1 MHAQLFKQ
9 LHPEWQV
16 VLTPHKVL
24 IESIASSIDS
34 EKVAPKSE
42 LIFRALS
49 QPLSNTKVVIFGQDP
64 YPTLG
69 HAHGLAFS
77 VNKNVSPLP
86 PSLRNIFEELSNDL
100 GEAKRSNGD
109 LSNWFNQGVLLLN
122 RILTTEIGSSMA
134 HATVGW
140 QAVTNSVAEEL
151 GKHDVV
157 AILWGKSAGE
167 LRKFFREEF
176 VIESVHPSPLSAYRG
191 FFGSKPFSA
200 CNEILIRNGLAP
212 IDWK

>member
-1 MHAQLFKQ
+1 LHAQLFKQ

-16 VLTPHKVL
+16 VLAPHKDL
-24 IESIASSIDS
+24 IQSIANSIDS
-34 EKVAPKSE
+34 NKVAPTFE
-42 LIFRALS
+42 QIFRALS
-49 QPLSNTKVVIFGQDP
+49 QPLSNTTVVIFGQDP

-77 VNKNVSPLP
+77 VNETVSPLP

-100 GEAKRSNGD
+100 GVSKRSNGD
-109 LSNWFNQGVLLLN
+109 LSDWFNQGVLLLN

-134 HATVGW
+134 HATLGW
-140 QAVTNSVAEEL
+140 QTVTNSVAEEL
-151 GKHDVV
+151 GKRDVV

-167 LRKFFREEF
+167 LKKYFRAEL

-200 CNEILIRNGLAP
+200 SNELLKRNGLAP